1 MQSFTIRIF
10 IYSLL
15 IPFSVLEF
23 CKAVDIITSDE
34 SIRDGETLVSSGKIF
49 ELGFFSPSGSNST
62 SRYLGIWYKKF
73 PKIVVWIANREVP
86 LRGSNGVLSISTDG
100 NLVLL
105 NCMTNRVVWS
115 SNSSATVQSSIAQ
128 ILDSGNLVLREN
140 SNTSVGSYIWQS
152 FDFPSD
158 TLLPGMKLGWNL
170 TSGQNRYLTSWKD
183 TSDPSPGDFTCRIDN
198 LGLPQFVL
206 RKGSEKKLRTGP
218 WNGLRYSGTYSL
230 RSPVVKFSF
239 VSNSVELYHLFE
251 FSSSSVMTRATVK
264 QPGVI
269 QHLVLNEGSSD
280 WTIMYTSPNNLCD
293 NYGWCGVNGICRINN
308 NPICGCLEGFIPKSQ
323 SQWDVLDWSSG
334 CVRKMPLDCQNGE
347 GFVKLKNVKSPDL
360 LEFRLDNGMDLE
372 QCEAACLKNCSC
384 TAFANSDIRG
394 GGTGCL
400 NWFGDLVDIR
410 EFSVQERELDI
421 HIRMPASEL
430 DNSQEEKRLIL
441 LMASISTASGML
453 VLGLLTWHITRR
465 RKKKIVTDKADLDF
479 LIRKNKEDT
488 ELPQF
493 DMATITAATDN
504 FSSTNL
510 IGKGGFGPVYKG
522 TLSMGQEVAIKRLS
536 KDSGQGV
543 QELKNEIILISKLQ
557 HRNLIRILGCCLEG
571 EESMLVYEYMPNK
584 SLDFFI
590 FGIPSGWRFYADE
603 SRSVLLTW
611 QSRFEIAIGI
621 AKGLLYLHQDSRLNI
636 IHRDLKASNIL
647 LDSRLNPKIS
657 DFGIARSFG
666 GDQDEA
672 NTKRVVGTYGY
683 MSPEYAIAG
692 KFSVKSD
699 VFSFGVLL
707 MEIVSGKRNT
717 RYHDHP
723 DHYHSLLGH
732 AWLLWSE
739 GKALELL
746 DSCLKDSY
754 VESQVVRCVQV
765 GLLCVQKFPKER
777 PTMSSVLFMLINE
790 GVRLVQPKQ
799 PGFFGER
806 SSAEIETLRAAG
818 QQSVPFKFFL
828 LPLASGSQRIKLH
841 VFGKVVNK
849 ND

>member
-264 QPGVI
+264 QPGLTTTRFAVAWKDSY
-269 QHLVLNEGSSD
+269 QSHK
-280 WTIMYTSPNNLCD
+280 
-293 NYGWCGVNGICRINN
+293 VNGM
-308 NPICGCLEGFIPKSQ
+308 
-323 SQWDVLDWSSG
+323 
-334 CVRKMPLDCQNGE
+334 KMPLDCQNGE

-360 LEFRLDNGMDLE
+360 LEFRLDKGMDLE

-394 GGTGCL
+394 GGSGCL

-410 EFSVQERELDI
+410 EFSVQGSELDI

-430 DNSQEEKRLIL
+430 DNSQKEKRLIL

-453 VLGLLTWHITRR
+453 VLSLLTWHITRR

-536 KDSGQGV
+536 KDSGQ
-543 QELKNEIILISKLQ
+543 
-557 HRNLIRILGCCLEG
+557 
-571 EESMLVYEYMPNK
+571 
-584 SLDFFI
+584 
-590 FGIPSGWRFYADE
+590 DE

-611 QSRFEIAIGI
+611 QSRFGIALGI

-672 NTKRVVGTYGY
+672 KTKRVVGTYGY

-707 MEIVSGKRNT
+707 LEILSGKRNT
-717 RYHDHP
+717 GYHDHP

-746 DSCLKDSY
+746 DSCLKDTY
-754 VESQVVRCVQV
+754 VESQVMNVISN
-765 GLLCVQKFPKER
+765 F
-777 PTMSSVLFMLINE
+777 
-790 GVRLVQPKQ
+790 
-799 PGFFGER
+799 
-806 SSAEIETLRAAG
+806 
-818 QQSVPFKFFL
+818 
-828 LPLASGSQRIKLH
+828 
-841 VFGKVVNK
+841 
-849 ND
+849 

>member
-1 MQSFTIRIF
+1 MQAFTIRIL
-10 IYSLL
+10 IYSLF
-15 IPFSVLEF
+15 IPFLVFEF
-23 CKAVDIITSDE
+23 CKAADRITSDE
-34 SIRDGETLVSSGKIF
+34 SIRDGETLVSSGKFF

-100 NLVLL
+100 NLALL

-115 SNSSATVQSSIAQ
+115 SNSSTTVQSSIAQ
-128 ILDSGNLVLREN
+128 ILDSGNLVVREN

-206 RKGSEKKLRTGP
+206 RKGSEKKMRTGP

-230 RSPVVKFSF
+230 RSPVVKYSF
-239 VSNSVELYHLFE
+239 VSNSDEHYHMIK
-251 FSSSSVMTRATVK
+251 FSSEVMGRLTVK

-269 QHLVLNEGSSD
+269 Q
-280 WTIMYTSPNNLCD
+280 
-293 NYGWCGVNGICRINN
+293 
-308 NPICGCLEGFIPKSQ
+308 Q
-323 SQWDVLDWSSG
+323 S
-334 CVRKMPLDCQNGE
+334 
-347 GFVKLKNVKSPDL
+347 NVKSPDL
-360 LEFRLDNGMDLE
+360 LEFRLDKGMDLE

-410 EFSVQERELDI
+410 EFSEQGSELDI

-453 VLGLLTWHITRR
+453 VLGLLTWRITRR
-465 RKKKIVTDKADLDF
+465 RKKKLVTDKAELDF

-543 QELKNEIILISKLQ
+543 QEFKNEIILISKLQ

-571 EESMLVYEYMPNK
+571 EERMLVYEYMPNK

-590 FGIPSGWRFYADE
+590 FGVILLIFLLIKKIKKNSHIPSGWRFYADE

-707 MEIVSGKRNT
+707 LEIVSGKRNT

-723 DHYHSLLGH
+723 DHYHSLLGL

-790 GVRLVQPKQ
+790 GVRLAQPKQ

-806 SSAEIETLRAAG
+806 SSDEIETLRGDSGCHSRSAVTITMLEAREYCECHKSH
-818 QQSVPFKFFL
+818 QFL
-828 LPLASGSQRIKLH
+828 CLQFQNQTTKT
-841 VFGKVVNK
+841 
-849 ND
+849 